1 MSYVSYPQ
9 VQDIMNGVS
18 QDIHSQLAATI
29 PVGQTSNPGPAILID
44 YTNRVHKQVLRFSR
58 WTFLSSDFLYFLTDR
73 GQNKYW
79 LGLAQDQPPGTVDT
93 GLHLS
98 DVDKLNKQEVY
109 DISNLRQ
116 LKWLSSPPV
125 GPNLITPTNVQRP
138 GLPSNF
144 IQNPNNPFILEIYPA
159 PDNQNTNQPFP
170 QTPVMATA
178 PGGALAA
185 RTYIVKVTFTD
196 QLGGES
202 TASSN
207 IIANTQA
214 GGQIFIP
221 ANKLAVIKSPVVP
234 IPASTS
240 GEMYNGYNIY
250 ASTAIL
256 QNGLVTNEGTETL
269 QNVSPIA
276 IGTDFTE
283 PTSGLTTTGRTPP
296 LVNTLQPLGA
306 YIMRFKYFKSRVNL
320 ADPNDFLQVPDDYK
334 DVIIN
339 GVNAYAFKL
348 LGKNEESQ
356 HSYQLYRSGLTE
368 MIWDKNLFPEGVAFI
383 RPDVGSYVNQQI
395 LGFLPPLI

>member
-1 MSYVSYPQ
+1 
-9 VQDIMNGVS
+9 MNGCS
-18 QDIHSQLAATI
+18 QDIHSQLST
-29 PVGQTSNPGPAILID
+29 TSNPGLGILID
-44 YTNRVHKQVLRFSR
+44 YTNRIHKQVLRFSR

-79 LGLAQDQPPGTVDT
+79 LGEAQDQPPGTVDT
-93 GLHLS
+93 GLHLT
-98 DVDKLNKQEVY
+98 DVDKFKKDEVY
-109 DISNLRQ
+109 DITNLRA
-116 LKWLSSPPV
+116 LKWLSSPPI
-125 GPNLITPTNVQRP
+125 GPNLITPTGIQRP

-144 IQNPNNPFILEIYPA
+144 VQNPNNPFVMEIYPA

-170 QTPVMATA
+170 QVPVMTNKVV
-178 PGGALAA
+178 GGALAQ

-207 IIANTQA
+207 VIANTQA

-221 ANKLAVIKSPVVP
+221 ANQLATIKSPVLP
-234 IPASTS
+234 YPGSTS
-240 GEMYNGYNIY
+240 LEMYNGYNVY
-250 ASTAIL
+250 ASVAVI
-256 QNGLVTNEGTETL
+256 QNGLVTNEGSETL

-276 IGTDFTE
+276 IGTDFIE
-283 PTSGLTTTGRTPP
+283 PTTGLTTTGRTTP

-306 YIMRFKYFKSRVNL
+306 YIIRFKYFKARVNL
-320 ADPNDFLQVPDDYK
+320 QDPNDFLQVPDDYK

-348 LGKNEESQ
+348 LGKNEEAQS
-356 HSYQLYRSGLTE
+356 SYQAYRAGLTE
-368 MIWDKNLFPEGVAFI
+368 MIWDKNLFPEGVNFI
-383 RPDVGSYVNQQI
+383 RPDVGSYINQQI

>member
-1 MSYVSYPQ
+1 
-9 VQDIMNGVS
+9 MNGVS
-18 QDIHSQLAATI
+18 QDIHSQLSTSVAPGTTI
-29 PVGQTSNPGPAILID
+29 LTD

-73 GQNKYW
+73 GQSKYW
-79 LGLAQDQPPGTVDT
+79 LGAAADQPLGTVDT
-93 GLHLS
+93 GLHLT
-98 DVDKLNKQEVY
+98 DVDKIKKDDVWDLT
-109 DISNLRQ
+109 NLRQ
-116 LKWLSSPPV
+116 LKWLSAPPI
-125 GPNLITPTNVQRP
+125 GPNLITQTGVQRP

-144 IQNPNNPFILEIYPA
+144 IQNPNNPFLLEIYPA
-159 PDNQNTNQPFP
+159 PDNQNTNQLFP
-170 QTPVMATA
+170 QTPVMNTT

-185 RTYIVKVTFTD
+185 RTYIVKITFTD

-202 TASSN
+202 VASSN

-240 GEMYNGYNIY
+240 GELFNGYNVY
-250 ASTAIL
+250 ASTAVI

-269 QNVSPIA
+269 QNASPIT
-276 IGTDFTE
+276 IGTDFIE
-283 PTSGLTTTGRTPP
+283 PTTGLINTGRTPP
-296 LVNTLQPLGA
+296 IVNTLQPLGA
-306 YIMRFKYFKSRVNL
+306 YIMRIKYFKARVNL

-339 GVNAYAFKL
+339 GVNGYAFKL
-348 LGKNEESQ
+348 LGKNEEAQQSW
-356 HSYQLYRSGLTE
+356 QLYKSGLTE
-368 MIWDKNLFPEGVAFI
+368 MIWDKNLFPEGVNFI
-383 RPDVGSYVNQQI
+383 RPDAGSYINQQI

>member
-9 VQDIMNGVS
+9 VQDILNGTS
-18 QDIHSQLAATI
+18 QDIHSQLSPT
-29 PVGQTSNPGPAILID
+29 TNPGQGILID
-44 YTNRVHKQVLRFSR
+44 YTNRVHKQILRFSR

-79 LGLAQDQPPGTVDT
+79 LGQAQDQPLGTVDT
-93 GLHLS
+93 GLHLN
-98 DVDKLNKQEVY
+98 DVDKINKQEVT
-109 DISNLRQ
+109 DISNLRI
-116 LKWLSSPPV
+116 LKWLSSPPI
-125 GPNLITPTNVQRP
+125 GPNLITPTGTQRP

-144 IQNPNNPFILEIYPA
+144 IQNPNNPSILEIYPA

-170 QTPVMATA
+170 QSPVMTTT
-178 PGGALAA
+178 PGGALVA

-207 IIANTQA
+207 VIANTAA
-214 GGQIFIP
+214 GGQIFIG
-221 ANKLAVIKSPVVP
+221 ANRLAVIKSPVVP
-234 IPASTS
+234 IPGSTS
-240 GEMYNGYNIY
+240 GEMYNGYNVY

-256 QNGLVTNEGTETL
+256 VNGQVTNEGTETL

-276 IGTDFTE
+276 IGTDFIELNT
-283 PTSGLTTTGRTPP
+283 GLTTTGRTPP

-306 YIMRFKYFKSRVNL
+306 YIIRFKYFKARVNL

-339 GVNAYAFKL
+339 GVNGYAFKL
-348 LGKNEESQ
+348 LGKNDEAQ
-356 HSYQLYRSGLTE
+356 HSYQLYRQGLTE
-368 MIWDKNLFPEGVAFI
+368 MVWDKNLFPEGVAFI